1 MVGKTKSRTKD
12 FDGRWFNHVGIQGRC
27 DNPSRG
33 RRGADYSLEPPDWQ
47 NKNKSIDHEHDQRS
61 PRHFGQTTARP
72 FQGCYWKACSRW
84 CREQAEKAGTEKKRQ
99 KKRSRHRK
107 RKNPAKRSRRKKPAK
122 RSPRRK
128 KRSRPRKKPA
138 KKPSRQAGVRI
149 RRKCCAEK
157 CVRR

>member
-27 DNPSRG
+27 DNPSRC
-33 RRGADYSLEPPDWQ
+33 RRGADYSLEPSDWQ

-99 KKRSRHRK
+99 KK
-107 RKNPAKRSRRKKPAK
+107 
-122 RSPRRK
+122 
-128 KRSRPRKKPA
+128 
-138 KKPSRQAGVRI
+138 QAGTEKEKTRQKEAVPEK
-149 RRKCCAEK
+149 RRQKEAVPEK
-157 CVRR
+157 K

>member
-27 DNPSRG
+27 DNPSRC
-33 RRGADYSLEPPDWQ
+33 RRGADYSLEPSDWQ

-84 CREQAEKAGTEKKRQ
+84 CREQAEKAGTEKKEAV
-99 KKRSRHRK
+99 
-107 RKNPAKRSRRKKPAK
+107 PE
-122 RSPRRK
+122 K
-128 KRSRPRKKPA
+128 KRSRPKRSHRKKTPKRSHRKRRHRKKTPKRRHRKKSRQKKKKPAPKKKKPA
-138 KKPSRQAGVRI
+138 K
-149 RRKCCAEK
+149 
-157 CVRR
+157 